1 VTVATGRG
9 HQDDGNLLT
18 QTRRRINRLDLKAR
32 KSLGQHFLVDKGV
45 LQQVLAAADLNASDT
60 IIEVGPGLGVLTEE
74 LIQKADRVIA
84 VELDD
89 KLASIL
95 RRRQAS
101 SDNLSVINGDILKL
115 TPSELLGSATDYKV
129 VANLPYYITSA
140 VIRHF
145 LEAEVKPQ
153 LMVLMVQREV
163 AEAITAAPGKMSLL
177 SVSVQFYGCPQIA
190 AYAPAAGF
198 YPPPEVDSAV
208 LKIEV
213 YPQPA
218 LPVADVEGFFR
229 LVKAGFAA
237 ARKQLANS
245 LALGLE
251 VDKTET
257 LCLLQAAGIE
267 HKRRAET
274 LSLVEWYSLWQALQA
289 GRLC

>member
-1 VTVATGRG
+1 MTVATGRG

>member
-115 TPSELLGSATDYKV
+115 TPSELLGGATDYKV

>member
-1 VTVATGRG
+1 MATGRG

-115 TPSELLGSATDYKV
+115 TPSELLGGATDYKV